1 MNNWFKKGALMGSI
15 MGATVGI
22 FAASRMNPRQRRKM
36 MRNTRKTFTNI
47 KDGDRKSTRLNSSH

>member
-36 MRNTRKTFTNI
+36 MRNTRKTFSNI
-47 KDGDRKSTRLNSSH
+47 KDGVTSFWA